1 MIKFKSV
8 ICLFMFVALS
18 YPLLAQVE
26 NVESVTNDIFSILQ
40 QEEQGQGNVVIF
52 QDMRVNELVYNHVE
66 QNKRR
71 GVSGYRIRIYANL
84 GSNARSQSQE
94 TKAKFYELFPD
105 IAIHREYVSPYY
117 RVLVGDYR
125 SRVDA
130 LKDFKQIKKYF
141 PSAFIVP
148 DEIDYPELEE

>member
-1 MIKFKSV
+1 MIKLKSAICFFIFLALSFSV
-8 ICLFMFVALS
+8 I
-18 YPLLAQVE
+18 AQIE
-26 NVESVTNDIFSILQ
+26 NVESSTNDIFSKLQ
-40 QEEQGQGNVVIF
+40 QEEQGQGSVMIF

-71 GVSGYRIRIYANL
+71 GISGYRIRIYANL

-125 SRVDA
+125 SKVDA
-130 LKDFKQIKKYF
+130 LKDFNQIKKYF